1 MRKNHDVEKASFKQN
16 GNLLKTKILQGI
28 RLFFRNHI
36 TVNVANAEKKGMA
49 AFFFYGRS

>member
-1 MRKNHDVEKASFKQN
+1 MRDAEKASFEQS
-16 GNLLKTKILQGI
+16 NLPKTKILQGI

-49 AFFFYGRS
+49 AVFFYGRS